1 MTHGQTT
8 FRAATPN
15 GARVLLAAALSA
27 TLACGWALGQAPT
40 AGTPEV
46 APYVLGLGDV
56 IQVVVT
62 GEPELSRTAPGLVI
76 GPDGRIAYP
85 PLGMIEATGKTC
97 EQLAETIRAGL
108 IRIDWLKDPQV
119 TVGVAEYN
127 AHKVNVIGAVKNPGS
142 FPHRPGLRVRDA
154 IALAGDVVV
163 AALGGASTVRARI
176 VHNDGT
182 SSPVRLD
189 HALEGYGEDGALEL
203 QPGDTLV
210 VERQARISV
219 LGYVRNPG
227 YFEVSDSA
235 SLSEVLA
242 MAGGVT
248 PDGDLRQIVINRS
261 FGLTEQVDLQG
272 ALTGGKQLDPAIS
285 AGDVIFVSRLRKEV
299 SVLGYVG
306 NPGQYAFNEG
316 DRVSDLIA
324 KAGGGEKRSSGG
336 GTTRYSAGDLTK
348 VTLTRSDGTVI
359 TLDVAAVLGGKQ
371 PSDATVDPLVQAGD
385 TIFIPE
391 ERYEIVILGHVQNPG
406 RYVLLPGDKVSDAIA
421 MAGGPLRPTE
431 IPARTTSADL
441 AHTTLYRASGEK
453 IALDLSALPSGS
465 KEFDNPELL
474 PGDTLVIPEASNRV
488 SVAGYVRAP
497 GYYEFRPG
505 ETVTA
510 AIAMAGGVVPNVGSA
525 AKVRVRHSGGA
536 AEDVS
541 IVDTD
546 PALQPGDEIIVPFAR
561 NRVAVI
567 GYVNAAGLY
576 EWHEGD
582 RVLDMIAQAGGAIP
596 TSRTAKGGNMFH
608 ALVVRRVDGEEQYL
622 DIDLSK
628 YYDKKDPAVN
638 ILLQPDDVVY
648 VPREDGVNYV
658 NWLSNIREMLT
669 IKNLIDI
676 VF

>member
-1 MTHGQTT
+1 MLPRTWTT
-8 FRAATPN
+8 TT
-15 GARVLLAAALSA
+15 GIVLA
-27 TLACGWALGQAPT
+27 TLACGWAAGQEPADKP
-40 AGTPEV
+40 AA

-56 IQVVVT
+56 IQVIVT
-62 GEPELSRTAPGLVI
+62 GETDLTHTAPGLVI

-85 PLGMIEATGKTC
+85 PLGMLEATGKTC

-119 TVGVAEYN
+119 TVGVSEYN
-127 AHKVNVIGAVKNPGS
+127 ANKVNVIGAVKAPGS

-163 AALGGASTVRARI
+163 AAQGAASTVRARI
-176 VHNDGT
+176 VHGDGT
-182 SSPVRLD
+182 STPVRLD
-189 HALEGYGEDGALEL
+189 HALEGYGEDGAVEL
-203 QPGDTLV
+203 KPGDTLV

-227 YFEVSDSA
+227 YFEVSDAA

-248 PDGDLRQIVINRS
+248 PDGDLRRIVVNRS

-272 ALTGGKQLDPAIS
+272 ALTGGKQLDPTVS
-285 AGDVIFVSRLRKEV
+285 AGDVIFVPRLRKEV

-324 KAGGGEKRSSGG
+324 KAGGGEKRATGAG
-336 GTTRYSAGDLTK
+336 ITRYSAGDLTK

-371 PSDATVDPLVQAGD
+371 PSDATVDPPVQAGD
-385 TIFIPE
+385 TIFVPE
-391 ERYEIVILGHVQNPG
+391 ERYEIVILGHVERPG

-431 IPARTTSADL
+431 IPARTTGADL
-441 AHTTLYRASGEK
+441 AHTALYRATGEK
-453 IALDLSALPSGS
+453 MILDLSALPSGS
-465 KEFDNPELL
+465 KEFENPELQ
-474 PGDTLVIPEASNRV
+474 PGDTLVIPEADNRV
-488 SVAGYVRAP
+488 SVGGYVANP
-497 GYYEFRPG
+497 GYYEYRPG
-505 ETVTA
+505 ETVSA
-510 AIAMAGGVVPNVGSA
+510 AIAMAGGVLTNIGTTNKA
-525 AKVRVRHSGGA
+525 QVRHRDGTMV
-536 AEDVS
+536 DVNVS
-541 IVDTD
+541 EAD
-546 PALQPGDEIIVPFAR
+546 PELQPGDAIYVPYAR

-582 RVLDMIAQAGGAIP
+582 TVIDMIAQAGGAIP
-596 TSRTAKGGNMFH
+596 TSRTTKGGNMFH
-608 ALVVRRVDGEEQYL
+608 ALVVRRVDGQEQYL
-622 DIDLSK
+622 DVDLSK
-628 YYDKKDPAVN
+628 FYNKKDPTVN
-638 ILLQPDDVVY
+638 IPVQPNDVVY
-648 VPREDGVNYV
+648 VPREDGLNYV
-658 NWLSNIREMLT
+658 NWLTNIREMLT